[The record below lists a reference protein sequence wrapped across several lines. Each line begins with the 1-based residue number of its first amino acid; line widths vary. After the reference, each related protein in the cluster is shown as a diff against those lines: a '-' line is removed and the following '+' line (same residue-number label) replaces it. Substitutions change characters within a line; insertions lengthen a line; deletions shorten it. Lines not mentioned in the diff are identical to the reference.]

1 MFKSTKEFDSAVKS
15 ILIKLRDGE
24 SLNSIPQ
31 DNDSLEAIV
40 ECINRGFLQGVS
52 YDRTMDGIPCFQQI
66 NPRVTYNG
74 LRFIESN

>member
-1 MFKSTKEFDSAVKS
+1 MFKSTQEFDSAVKN

-31 DNDSLEAIV
+31 DEDSLEAIV
-40 ECINRGFLQGVS
+40 ECINRGFLQGVT
-52 YDRTMDGIPCFQQI
+52 YDRTLDGKPHLQQM

-74 LRFIESN
+74 LKFIENN